1 MRVSMKAKNF
11 IPTFIPVVLELLS
24 IFKRNAKHDQNIRK
38 KDRTAEKIGSLEHLM
53 VRLEK
58 KVQQNRDY
66 YQKSIK
72 GVRIWLAINSAL
84 LIAILVK
91 LFIG

>member
-1 MRVSMKAKNF
+1 MRVIMKATKF
-11 IPTFIPVVLELLS
+11 IPTFIPVILELFS
-24 IFKRNAKHDQNIRK
+24 IVKRNAKHDQNIRK

>member
-1 MRVSMKAKNF
+1 
-11 IPTFIPVVLELLS
+11 
-24 IFKRNAKHDQNIRK
+24 
-38 KDRTAEKIGSLEHLM
+38 M